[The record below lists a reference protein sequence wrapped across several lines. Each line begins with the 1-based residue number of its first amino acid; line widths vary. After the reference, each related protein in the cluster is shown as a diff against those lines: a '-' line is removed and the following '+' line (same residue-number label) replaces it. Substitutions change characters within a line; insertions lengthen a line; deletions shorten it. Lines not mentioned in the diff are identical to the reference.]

1 MISVYLAKYRDKRFK
16 SGHPWIFSNEITHV
30 DGSPQMGELVA
41 VRRMDGNFLGI
52 GFYHPHSL
60 IAVRVLSREP
70 VTIDRHFFRDRLLKA
85 IRLRKQRYPDSTTY
99 RLVHSESD
107 GLPGLIVD
115 QYHKALSLQI
125 NSAGMEQCRDL
136 VVSILVE
143 LLEPEI
149 IILRNDTPLRL
160 LEGLDEHKDILKG
173 SPEQLV
179 QRIHEGPIQYEI
191 NVMEGQKTGFY
202 IDQRDNRA
210 ALANF
215 VCEGDVIF
223 DGFCNDGGFALH
235 AAKAGAGFVMGVDQ
249 SKEALSRAAVNAQLN
264 GVASLIQFQ
273 AADLMKQ
280 LDGLLTEKSYNII
293 HLDPPNF
300 TRSKKH
306 VGTAKQAYR
315 KLHQIALNHL
325 SSGGFL
331 ATSSCSHHIS
341 EETFLESIHQAAQ
354 RADKQLKVVHRGSH
368 PADHPVLLGMNESY
382 YLKFFILQ
390 VL

>member
-1 MISVYLAKYRDKRFK
+1 MISVFLAKYRDKRFK
-16 SGHPWIFSNEITHV
+16 SGHPWIFSNEITHI
-30 DGSPQMGELVA
+30 DGTPTTGELINIC
-41 VRRMDGNFLGI
+41 RMDGQFLGI
-52 GFYHPHSL
+52 GFYHPNSL
-60 IAVRVLSREP
+60 IAVRVLSRQA
-70 VTIDRHFFRDRLLKA
+70 VNIDRSFFRDRLLKA
-85 IRLRKQRYPDSTTY
+85 ILLRKHRFPDSTTY

-115 QYHKALSLQI
+115 QYHKALSIQM
-125 NSAGMEQCRDL
+125 NSAGMEL
-136 VVSILVE
+136 WMEMIVSILEE

-149 IILRNDTPLRL
+149 IVIRNDTPLRV
-160 LEGLDEHKDILKG
+160 LEGLQEEKYILKG
-173 SPEQLV
+173 ESEKLI
-179 QRIHEGPIQYEI
+179 QRIHEGSISYEI
-191 NVMEGQKTGFY
+191 NVLEGQKTGFY

-210 ALANF
+210 TLAKF
-215 VCEGDVIF
+215 VCEGDLVF

-235 AAKAGAGFVMGVDQ
+235 AAHAGAGFVMGVDQ
-249 SKEALSRAAVNAQLN
+249 SKDALARASYNAQLN
-264 GVASLIQFQ
+264 GLAATIQFQ

-280 LDGLLTEKSYNII
+280 LDSFLTDKSYNII

-315 KLHQIALNHL
+315 KLHQTALNHL
-325 SSGGFL
+325 TSGGFL
-331 ATSSCSHHIS
+331 ATSSCSHHIT

-354 RADKQLKVVHRGSH
+354 RADKQLKIVHRGSH

-382 YLKFFILQ
+382 YLKFYVLQ